1 MLMTAIIDT
10 SNTLFILNSLT
21 HSSLS
26 SSSLAHSLL
35 FSVLVTYSLTHSI
48 LFLPD
53 GTQGYLITLYSLNLL
68 HRPLCSPF
76 FLPDGTQGCTKPL
89 FWLHADILHFTF
101 TYTSCI
107 SAPRLTCKKAEAHT
121 AVR

>member
-1 MLMTAIIDT
+1 MTAIIDT

-53 GTQGYLITLYSLNLL
+53 GTQG
-68 HRPLCSPF
+68 
-76 FLPDGTQGCTKPL
+76 CTKPL

-121 AVR
+121 AARHRTADKPPGSAPPPRRRQTISTPLIAA